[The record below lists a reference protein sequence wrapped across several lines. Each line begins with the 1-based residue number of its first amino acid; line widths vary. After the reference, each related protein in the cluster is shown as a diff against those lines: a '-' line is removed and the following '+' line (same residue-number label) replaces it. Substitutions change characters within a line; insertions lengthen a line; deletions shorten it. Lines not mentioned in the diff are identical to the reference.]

1 MIIKDIAELQNNYKK
16 MIESNTFSKKRLIE
30 ICVPF
35 RDKYHLTDG
44 QTVAIARE
52 EMSMSQ
58 IYELVGD
65 VE

>member
-1 MIIKDIAELQNNYKK
+1 MIV
-16 MIESNTFSKKRLIE
+16 SNTFSKKRLIE